1 MPRRRKTQ
9 KNVNP
14 IARTT
19 RIYSLILVVSG
30 ILFVAI
36 PQRIAE
42 VLPYYLFVL
51 MLLHASLM
59 LYRWSKTKKRAGRTG
74 YMIDAAVSFVLSV
87 LFVVF
92 RERSNDLAVIFM
104 AIRTAAVV
112 AEYVASIGRNR
123 RDVRAIV
130 GCVFMIVINLALLAK
145 LISEIGG
152 SVETQVVIYG
162 LLFLVQ
168 GVAGIYANLK
178 DVMPGSL
185 LGRVIVRTYAAE
197 ILAGLMIAVVG
208 ASILLPLFEPGIETF
223 GDGLWYSFMLVTT
236 IGFGDMTAVT
246 PAGRLISVAIG
257 IYGIVAVALIT
268 SILVSIYN
276 ESKDKA
282 DTPVR
287 KTTDTSN
294 RNSSDKD
301 NKG

>member
-1 MPRRRKTQ
+1 MPRKK
-9 KNVNP
+9 KNAKPVNP

-19 RIYSLILVVSG
+19 RIYSLLLVVSG

-36 PQRIAE
+36 PQQIAE
-42 VLPYYLFVL
+42 VLPYYLFGL
-51 MLLHASLM
+51 MLLHAALM
-59 LYRWSKTKKRAGRTG
+59 LYRGLKTKKKAGRKW
-74 YMIDAAVSFVLSV
+74 YFADAAVSFVLSV

-92 RERSNDLAVIFM
+92 RERSSDLAVIFM
-104 AIRTAAVV
+104 AIRTAAVA
-112 AEYVASIGRNR
+112 AEYIAAIKRNR
-123 RDVRAIV
+123 RDPRAIV
-130 GCVFMIVINLALLAK
+130 GCAFMIVINLALLAK
-145 LISEIGG
+145 LISEVGG
-152 SVETQVVIYG
+152 SVETQIVIYG

-185 LGRVIVRTYAAE
+185 FGRVIVKTYAAE

-208 ASILLPLFEPGIETF
+208 ASILLPLFEPGIESF

-246 PAGRLISVAIG
+246 PAGRLISVAVG

-268 SILVSIYN
+268 SILVNIYN
-276 ESKDKA
+276 DSKDKA

>member
-1 MPRRRKTQ
+1 MPRKKKTAR
-9 KNVNP
+9 NANP
-14 IARTT
+14 TARTN
-19 RIYSLILVVSG
+19 RVYSMLLVVSG

-36 PQRIAE
+36 PDRIAG
-42 VLPYYLFVL
+42 VLPFFLFGL
-51 MLLHASLM
+51 MFLHAALM
-59 LYRWSKTKKRAGRTG
+59 LYRGTKTKKRAGRTG
-74 YMIDAAVSFVLSV
+74 CLVDAAVSFVLCV

-92 RERSNDLAVIFM
+92 RERSADLAAIFM

-112 AEYVASIGRNR
+112 VEYAAAIGRNR
-123 RDVRAIV
+123 REPRAIV
-130 GCVFMIVINLALLAK
+130 GCAFMIVINLVLLAK
-145 LISEIGG
+145 LVTEIGD

-185 LGRVIVRTYAAE
+185 FGRVIVKTYAAE

-246 PAGRLISVAIG
+246 PAGRLISVAVG

-276 ESKDKA
+276 ESKEKGE
-282 DTPVR
+282 TP
-287 KTTDTSN
+287 S
-294 RNSSDKD
+294 RNSAGKDKQ
-301 NKG
+301 

>member
-1 MPRRRKTQ
+1 MPRKK
-9 KNVNP
+9 KNAKPVNP
-14 IARTT
+14 TARTT
-19 RIYSLILVVSG
+19 RVYSLILVVSG

-36 PQRIAE
+36 PSRIAE
-42 VLPYYLFVL
+42 VLPYYLFAL
-51 MLLHASLM
+51 MLLHATLM
-59 LYRWSKTKKRAGRTG
+59 FYRGMKTKKRAGRTG
-74 YMIDAAVSFVLSV
+74 CLIDAAVSFVLCV

-92 RERSNDLAVIFM
+92 RERSSDLAVIFM

-130 GCVFMIVINLALLAK
+130 GCVFMIVINLVLLAK
-145 LISEIGG
+145 LVTEIGG

-178 DVMPGSL
+178 DAMPGSL
-185 LGRVIVRTYAAE
+185 FGRVIMRTYAAE
-197 ILAGLMIAVVG
+197 ILSGLMIAVVG
-208 ASILLPLFEPGIETF
+208 ASILLPIFEPAIETF

-246 PAGRLISVAIG
+246 PAGRLISVAVG

-276 ESKDKA
+276 ESKDKGDA
-282 DTPVR
+282 Q
-287 KTTDTSN
+287 S
-294 RNSSDKD
+294 RNNSDK
-301 NKG
+301 NN

>member
-1 MPRRRKTQ
+1 MPRRKRTKP
-9 KNVNP
+9 VNP
-14 IARTT
+14 TARTT
-19 RIYSLILVVSG
+19 RIYSLLLVVSG

-36 PQRIAE
+36 PSQMAE
-42 VLPYYLFVL
+42 VLPYYLSGL

-59 LYRWSKTKKRAGRTG
+59 LYRGLKTKKRAARKWC
-74 YMIDAAVSFVLSV
+74 YVNAAISFVLAV

-92 RERSNDLAVIFM
+92 RTRTVDLAAIFM
-104 AIRTAAVV
+104 AVRTAAVV
-112 AEYVASIGRNR
+112 AEYAAAIARNK
-123 RDVRAIV
+123 RDPRAIV
-130 GCVFMIVINLALLAK
+130 GCAFIIVINLALLAK
-145 LISEIGG
+145 LISEIGD

-236 IGFGDMTAVT
+236 IGFGDMTAIT

-282 DTPVR
+282 DAPAR
-287 KTTDTSN
+287 KTTDTTN
-294 RNSSDKD
+294 RNGSDKD